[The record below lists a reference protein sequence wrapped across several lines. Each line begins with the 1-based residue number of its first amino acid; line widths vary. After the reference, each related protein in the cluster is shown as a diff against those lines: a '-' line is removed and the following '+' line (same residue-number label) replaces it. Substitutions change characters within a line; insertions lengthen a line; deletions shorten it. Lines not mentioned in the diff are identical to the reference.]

1 MFKDYVAPWTTTTGI
16 SSIHVADIDISLA
29 GYILSEYAIK
39 ISSGWNTVT
48 IDMEEWDSVMKNNR
62 LILTRKSQKQE
73 KEI

>member
-1 MFKDYVAPWTTTTGI
+1 MFEDYVGPWTAGF
-16 SSIHVADIDISLA
+16 SSIHVANNDISV
-29 GYILSEYAIK
+29 GEYTLSGCALK
-39 ISSGWNTVT
+39 ISGDWKTVT

>member
-1 MFKDYVAPWTTTTGI
+1 MFEGYVAPRTTGI

-39 ISSGWNTVT
+39 ISGDWKTVT